1 MGDAVDDWVRWLAIE
16 IAVAT
21 NALAFFGEAW
31 GSGFQIRE
39 NSASALGNAF
49 AGAAASSEDPSII
62 ANNPAGMIG
71 LSGNQVS
78 GDIGII
84 IPSAVFSG
92 MGLTAARQPISGG
105 NGGDA
110 LGAQPV
116 PAAYGFYDASPDLK
130 FGLALTAPFG
140 LQTQYQSDWVGRY
153 QAIRSDIATINI
165 NPNIAYRVSD
175 WLSVGGGPAIQHA
188 GAEFT
193 NAINSTTV
201 VHLANPSLPAGLTL
215 PDGLAKVTGDSWS
228 VGYTLGA
235 LVEISPGTRLGASYR
250 SQVGHRI
257 EGTAAFTVP
266 APLATSPQFQNTPAR
281 ADLKTPDVVSLAG
294 SHQISPQLILLA
306 EVQWTNWSVV
316 KNLRV
321 ERADGSA
328 LTDQPEQWHG
338 TWFASIGA
346 SYRPDPNW
354 TLRGGF
360 AFDPTPVRNQFRT
373 ARLPDADR
381 YWLAAGLG
389 YEWTPDLRFDAA
401 FVHIFTGSAPISEI
415 SQTGDLLAGR
425 YSGHIDIVS
434 LSATLRF

>member
-1 MGDAVDDWVRWLAIE
+1 MDDWVRWLSIGV
-16 IAVAT
+16 AVAT
-21 NALAFFGEAW
+21 TALALFGEAW

-110 LGAQPV
+110 GGAQPV
-116 PAAYGFYDASPDLK
+116 PAAYGLYDASPDLK
-130 FGLALTAPFG
+130 LGLALTAPFG

-153 QAIRSDIATINI
+153 QAIRSDIATINL
-165 NPNIAYRVSD
+165 NPNVAYRVSD

-250 SQVGHRI
+250 SKVGHRI

-266 APLATSPQFQNTPAR
+266 APLAASPQFQNTPAR
-281 ADLKTPDVVSLAG
+281 ADLKTPDVVSLAA
-294 SHQISPQLILLA
+294 SHELSPDITLLA

-316 KNLRV
+316 KNLQI
-321 ERADGSA
+321 ERPDGSI
-328 LTDQPEQWHG
+328 LSSQPEQWHG
-338 TWFASIGA
+338 TWFGSIGA
-346 SYRPDPNW
+346 TWRPDPNW
-354 TLRGGF
+354 TFRGGL
-360 AFDPTPVRNQFRT
+360 AFDPTPVRDQFRT
-373 ARLPDADR
+373 ARLPDSDR
-381 YWLAAGLG
+381 YWLAVGLG
-389 YEWTPDLRFDAA
+389 YSWTQDFRFDAA
-401 FVHIFTGSAPISEI
+401 YVHIFSPSPSINEV
-415 SQTGDLLAGR
+415 SQTGDLLVGQ
-425 YSGHIDIVS
+425 YSNHLDIVS

>member
-1 MGDAVDDWVRWLAIE
+1 MDDWVRWLAIE

-21 NALAFFGEAW
+21 TALAFFEEAW

-92 MGLTAARQPISGG
+92 MGVTAARQPISGG

-193 NAINSTTV
+193 NAIRDL
-201 VHLANPSLPAGLTL
+201 LALDIDSRSLLPAAWTT
-215 PDGLAKVTGDSWS
+215 ARVTS
-228 VGYTLGA
+228 
-235 LVEISPGTRLGASYR
+235 
-250 SQVGHRI
+250 
-257 EGTAAFTVP
+257 
-266 APLATSPQFQNTPAR
+266 TSPAPAR
-281 ADLKTPDVVSLAG
+281 AT
-294 SHQISPQLILLA
+294 
-306 EVQWTNWSVV
+306 T
-316 KNLRV
+316 
-321 ERADGSA
+321 
-328 LTDQPEQWHG
+328 
-338 TWFASIGA
+338 
-346 SYRPDPNW
+346 
-354 TLRGGF
+354 
-360 AFDPTPVRNQFRT
+360 
-373 ARLPDADR
+373 
-381 YWLAAGLG
+381 LAAWL
-389 YEWTPDLRFDAA
+389 TSRP
-401 FVHIFTGSAPISEI
+401 
-415 SQTGDLLAGR
+415 
-425 YSGHIDIVS
+425 
-434 LSATLRF
+434 